1 VKRQDGLK
9 VGKDVGMV
17 LELYIPQSGPKDA
30 SLDVE
35 TGRTVTDRLD
45 RGDLHDLLDVLG
57 SEVAEAQ
64 RTALKSAV
72 MDQCLEVSPEL
83 PDLPVFRDE
92 GVVNQQQIRNG
103 TEAGDRFL
111 DAALDILC
119 SGLGVLSRLASTHT
133 RYDATKISLLELD
146 TEIH

>member
-1 VKRQDGLK
+1 
-9 VGKDVGMV
+9 MV

-64 RTALKSAV
+64 RATLQSPV

-103 TEAGDRFL
+103 TEASDRFL
-111 DAALDILC
+111 DAALDIFC
-119 SGLGVLSRLASTHT
+119 SGLGVLARLAWADT
-133 RYDATKISLLELD
+133 RHEADKDLTTRAGY
-146 TEIH
+146 